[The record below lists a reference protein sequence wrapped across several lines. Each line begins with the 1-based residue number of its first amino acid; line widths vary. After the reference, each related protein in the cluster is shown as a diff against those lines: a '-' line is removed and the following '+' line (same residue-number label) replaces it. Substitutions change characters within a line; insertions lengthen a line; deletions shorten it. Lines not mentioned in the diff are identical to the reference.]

1 MMASQILWNLT
12 ISNMEND
19 HLGQF
24 GISGEKKGEI
34 RKLLLAKLEM
44 LHPDNQLNNNNISNK
59 EEGYL
64 NGQQENGGQM
74 SNSYQAEFY
83 NDFVTVARSLLEKL

>member
-1 MMASQILWNLT
+1 MMATQIMWNLT

-24 GISGEKKGEI
+24 GISPEKKVEI
-34 RKLLLAKLEM
+34 RRLLLSKLEM
-44 LHPDNQLNNNNISNK
+44 LHPDNQLNNNNNISNK

-64 NGQQENGGQM
+64 PQQENGQM
-74 SNSYQAEFY
+74 TNSYHAEFY
-83 NDFVTVARSLLEKL
+83 NDFVTVARSLLEKM